1 MKKWYNFLSIIHLI
15 LFSSFGISTIKS
27 FGLRNTND
35 SLLIFFLKEKSKT
48 SNEIISEEDYMKN
61 LMFKEIYSTF
71 YIGSPKQNI
80 KFYYEMNEIVSS
92 ISQEFY
98 FPKRSTTLKFI
109 ENKKNSNSSQ
119 ELFIFD
125 ENKKL
130 DGFVFYLKQK
140 FDSNKQK
147 NYNSLGLGYTKNNSE
162 FSFLSN
168 VHRKGFIYKKVF
180 SFLFGDDAFSENR
193 AFDGQILIGSY
204 PHDISPYFNELDLNF
219 ISLKGDEKWII
230 EFDLV
235 KYNELEL
242 KDKSVK
248 LDVNLNIMIGP
259 EQFRK
264 KLISSL
270 FSDFIENGNYKEN
283 SFISDKDGQ
292 TYLFYTFDNNIR
304 LKKIP
309 SLYFFSKA
317 LNETFQINLATL
329 FRKYKEK
336 YYFNVLFSKNPK
348 NIWVFGQPFF
358 NTYKFVFDFD
368 EGKIGYYKINIK
380 YSGMFISILCI
391 ILSASLFGL
400 CYLRGYLEVAKEKK
414 QNKNLQMYYPIRKEY
429 MNQQKD
435 VNKTI
440 KNEKDDK
447 PKKE

>member
-15 LFSSFGISTIKS
+15 LISSFGISTIKS

-98 FPKRSTTLKFI
+98 FPKRSTTLKLI
-109 ENKKNSNSSQ
+109 ENKKNSNLSQ

-219 ISLKGDEKWII
+219 ISLKG
-230 EFDLV
+230 
-235 KYNELEL
+235 
-242 KDKSVK
+242 
-248 LDVNLNIMIGP
+248 M
-259 EQFRK
+259 
-264 KLISSL
+264 LI
-270 FSDFIENGNYKEN
+270 
-283 SFISDKDGQ
+283 
-292 TYLFYTFDNNIR
+292 
-304 LKKIP
+304 
-309 SLYFFSKA
+309 
-317 LNETFQINLATL
+317 
-329 FRKYKEK
+329 
-336 YYFNVLFSKNPK
+336 
-348 NIWVFGQPFF
+348 
-358 NTYKFVFDFD
+358 
-368 EGKIGYYKINIK
+368 
-380 YSGMFISILCI
+380 
-391 ILSASLFGL
+391 
-400 CYLRGYLEVAKEKK
+400 
-414 QNKNLQMYYPIRKEY
+414 
-429 MNQQKD
+429 
-435 VNKTI
+435 
-440 KNEKDDK
+440 
-447 PKKE
+447 